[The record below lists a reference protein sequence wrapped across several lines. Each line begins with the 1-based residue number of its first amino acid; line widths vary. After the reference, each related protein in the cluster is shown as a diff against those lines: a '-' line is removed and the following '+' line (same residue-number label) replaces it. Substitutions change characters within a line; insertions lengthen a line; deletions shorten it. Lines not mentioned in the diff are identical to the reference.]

1 MSAETESFDSDD
13 QTKIVVDYLSNNPDF
28 FIRHEELLAKLEIP
42 HDSGQAVSLVE
53 RQVQVLRE
61 QLDTCNT
68 RLQDLVEIARDNES
82 LTDRIHQLTLSLIG
96 AASFDEVIT
105 ALQDGLFD
113 FFQAD
118 AVEVRLFS
126 AGELDA
132 SSSIPADKQSVL
144 GKLKGFLDKGRPVC
158 GQLDPSQL
166 EYIFGP
172 LAEST
177 KSTAI
182 IPIHH
187 NDTYGILA
195 IGSRSEDRFAPGKG
209 TLFLGRLGEMVSR
222 SLQMVSLPGV

>member
-1 MSAETESFDSDD
+1 MSAETESLANDD
-13 QTKIVVDYLSNNPDF
+13 LTKTVVDYLSNNPDF
-28 FIRHEELLAKLEIP
+28 FINHEDLLAQITVP

-53 RQVQVLRE
+53 RQVQVLRD
-61 QLDTCNT
+61 QLDGCSSQ
-68 RLQDLVEIARDNES
+68 LKDLVEIARDNET
-82 LTDRIHQLTLSLIG
+82 LTERIHQLTLSLIG
-96 AASFDEVIT
+96 ATTFDEVIT

-113 FFQAD
+113 YFQAD

-126 AGELDA
+126 AGELDNDGV
-132 SSSIPADKQSVL
+132 PNEKQGVL
-144 GKLKGFLDKGRPVC
+144 GKLKEFLDTGRPVC
-158 GQLDPSQL
+158 GKLDDKQL

-222 SLQMVSLPGV
+222 CMQVVSLPGV